1 MKKTITLLKTVLLLA
16 MFYIPS
22 ASIQAQFE
30 CTDLLYVSLDANGE
44 YTLFPEDLLVEG
56 DLTGYTTSLS
66 QSALSC
72 ADLGSNSITLD
83 IFENS
88 TLVFS

>member
-1 MKKTITLLKTVLLLA
+1 MKKINTLLKSILLLA

-30 CTDLLYVSLDANGE
+30 CTDLLYVSLDNPGA

-72 ADLGSNSITLD
+72 DDLGEQFNHPGYL
-83 IFENS
+83 
-88 TLVFS
+88 